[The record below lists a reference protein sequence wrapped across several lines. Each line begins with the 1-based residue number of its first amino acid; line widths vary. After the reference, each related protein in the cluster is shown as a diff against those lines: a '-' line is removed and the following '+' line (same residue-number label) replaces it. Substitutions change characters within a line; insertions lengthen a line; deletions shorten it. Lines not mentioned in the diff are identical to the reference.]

1 MGVTQS
7 KTDAYGCS
15 TLGRATSSER
25 KALAAMGRRG
35 GKKAAKRWE
44 TDPNGDYAQAERKKL
59 IEANR
64 RKKIQGQSTR
74 ARVLAVAMDTLA
86 QTGRFPSGREIAA
99 EIGMTKRTVNLH
111 LKTLRESGLI
121 GTM

>member
-1 MGVTQS
+1 
-7 KTDAYGCS
+7 
-15 TLGRATSSER
+15 
-25 KALAAMGRRG
+25 MGRRG